1 MFTLKKN
8 DVAISNPAFST
19 AALPGTPQFILG
31 GQEESKGYEV
41 DARWNVTPSL
51 YVQAGGGF
59 VDAVVTGPIDAR
71 DRIAKAPRYGGYLA
85 TRYVIRTG
93 TWKGLRFGASTSYT
107 SDYLFN
113 RGTATRFR
121 QLHPAVVLHN
131 AFVGYT
137 WRAPGKLTHNV
148 ALNAQNLFD
157 KFYLQD
163 TFRLAR
169 GRELRVTYTVAY

>member
-1 MFTLKKN
+1 M
-8 DVAISNPAFST
+8 
-19 AALPGTPQFILG
+19 
-31 GQEESKGYEV
+31 
-41 DARWNVTPSL
+41 
-51 YVQAGGGF
+51 
-59 VDAVVTGPIDAR
+59 
-71 DRIAKAPRYGGYLA
+71 AKAPRYGGYLA

-93 TWKGLRFGASTSYT
+93 PWKGLRFGASTSYT
-107 SDYLFN
+107 ADYLFN

-121 QLHPAVVLHN
+121 QIHPAVVLHN

-137 WRAPGKLTHNV
+137 WRAPGKLTHSV